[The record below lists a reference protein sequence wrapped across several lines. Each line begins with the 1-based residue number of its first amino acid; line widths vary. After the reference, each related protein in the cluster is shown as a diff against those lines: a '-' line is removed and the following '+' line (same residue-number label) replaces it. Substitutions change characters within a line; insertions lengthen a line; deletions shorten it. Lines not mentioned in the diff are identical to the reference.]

1 MVSYDDLFTLLLLAV
16 IIVVGLGLGAD
27 STIEDFKSAF
37 KMPKAVLCGF
47 ACQYGFMPLCAFAF
61 VNLANIPEYAAIGVI
76 LTGASPG
83 GTTSNLFT
91 LWSHGDVPLSITM
104 SFCSTLAAMFML
116 PLLVLLY
123 IDALSDANV
132 TIPWGNI
139 VISTLIIAIP
149 TALGLWVRRSNT
161 TWKFRGR
168 FLWEW
173 LQSSA
178 SVLGAFFVFVALI
191 SIMFLH
197 WSKIASAS
205 WELWVFAF
213 LMEPMGC
220 LFGYCTSRLLGLP
233 ARTHPTIALECGVQ
247 NFPFTMIVI
256 SLSFGAD
263 SKEGKEAFVF
273 PVLYGLAYVVNSSWI
288 VLLLRKH
295 REATLTDEE
304 KEEIAAGKVLESAAE
319 KGLAMTNTGSHKT
332 STKAP
337 SFSGSSSV
345 HPN

>member
-1 MVSYDDLFTLLLLAV
+1 MSSYDELFTLLLLAV

-27 STIEDFKSAF
+27 STMEDFKSAF

-91 LWSHGDVPLSITM
+91 HWSHGDVPLSITM

-123 IDALSDANV
+123 IEALSEANV
-132 TIPWGNI
+132 KIPWGNI
-139 VISTLIIAIP
+139 IISTLVIALP

-161 TWKFRGR
+161 TWKFREK

-173 LQSSA
+173 LKASA
-178 SVLGAFFVFVALI
+178 SGFGAFFVVAALVSGFI
-191 SIMFLH
+191 LH
-197 WSKIASAS
+197 WNKIITAS

-213 LMEPMGC
+213 IMEPLGC
-220 LFGYCTSRLLGLP
+220 FFGYCMSRLLVLP
-233 ARTHPTIALECGVQ
+233 PRAHPTIALECGVQ
-247 NFPFTMIVI
+247 NFPFAMIVI

-273 PVLYGLAYVVNSSWI
+273 PVLYGLAYVVNSAWI

-304 KEEIAAGKVLESAAE
+304 KKENADQAAGTGVT
-319 KGLAMTNTGSHKT
+319 MTNTPT
-332 STKAP
+332 NTA
-337 SFSGSSSV
+337 V
-345 HPN
+345 